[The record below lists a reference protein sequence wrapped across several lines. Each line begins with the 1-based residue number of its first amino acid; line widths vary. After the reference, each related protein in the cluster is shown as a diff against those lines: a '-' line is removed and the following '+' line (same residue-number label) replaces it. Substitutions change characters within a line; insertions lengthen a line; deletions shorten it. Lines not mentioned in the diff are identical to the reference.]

1 MLGRSLHHGLVSSSC
16 GSFIRKT
23 LAVILHPLMLSG
35 LGITATPSRV
45 KDVITNSAALQVV
58 RAHLIACLDF
68 SALITGLLVWH
79 LADDSLQPEQ
89 QGCYPE
95 WPSWLQPREHLWD
108 RVACMSNARGLLQ
121 FCRFCS
127 LRSDKAGMSLGS
139 GFLRIEA
146 ASERGSM
153 STVIARGLSRLR
165 IRGSHFSC
173 FLPNFGRPVLSI
185 ASLSFYV
192 GWSSQSDLHHLDFPF
207 FFSALH
213 YSCAN

>member
-1 MLGRSLHHGLVSSSC
+1 MACFLLVWLLHQKGI
-16 GSFIRKT
+16 G
-23 LAVILHPLMLSG
+23 ILHPLMLSG
-35 LGITATPSRV
+35 LGITATPSRE

-58 RAHLIACLDF
+58 RAHLIAYLDF

-95 WPSWLQPREHLWD
+95 WPSWFQPRQHLWD
-108 RVACMSNARGLLQ
+108 RVACMSDARGLLQ
-121 FCRFCS
+121 FCRLCS

-139 GFLRIEA
+139 GILRIEA

-173 FLPNFGRPVLSI
+173 FFTQLWETSAQHCFSQFLCGLVLSI
-185 ASLSFYV
+185 GLAPFGFSF
-192 GWSSQSDLHHLDFPF
+192 LL
-207 FFSALH
+207 
-213 YSCAN
+213 